1 MSDEDY
7 SIIEFEF
14 SKFIEHI
21 YDAIDYVD
29 LRELAEF
36 LKGEAEYYENEA
48 DNEESDNSENEDEDE

>member
-21 YDAIDYVD
+21 YDAIDCVD

-36 LKGEAEYYENEA
+36 LKNEAEYYENEA
-48 DNEESDNSENEDEDE
+48 DNEESDEDSENEDE